1 MHPAISCLILNSGS
15 QQWRW
20 TPVSHELCDDSE
32 LWITQLP
39 QVLDGRT
46 EEPGTARVSATRSP
60 ALRCLGLGA
69 IRIPEFYGLS
79 ALVQSMLAQ
88 DVKLAPPRNASNLR

>member
-1 MHPAISCLILNSGS
+1 M
-15 QQWRW
+15 
-20 TPVSHELCDDSE
+20 SHELCDDSE
-32 LWITQLP
+32 LWIAQLP

-79 ALVQSMLAQ
+79 ALDQSMLAQ